1 MKVTLK
7 QLRQIIT
14 EEIIKEE
21 LSADIAAPAIAAM
34 LQGTD
39 SVATSDIFGAVF
51 DEMYGEGALE
61 GEAERMAGAEEEPE
75 EDFPTE
81 YQPGGGEGDRPRM
94 GFVKENIS
102 KIIQE
107 ELEDVLNERFQDPDR
122 ATEQDA
128 SDLWLDSYGAM
139 RESDEVGL
147 KEKNNPWA
155 ICTASVG
162 REDKDKYEKCVKSV
176 KKEKGIK

>member
-61 GEAERMAGAEEEPE
+61 GEAERMADAEEGEAEVRQPIGFGRQPE
-75 EDFPTE
+75 EVSMKE
-81 YQPGGGEGDRPRM
+81 PGQV
-94 GFVKENIS
+94 GFRENIS
-102 KIIQE
+102 EIIQE
-107 ELEDVLNERFQDPDR
+107 ELEALLNEI
-122 ATEQDA
+122 
-128 SDLWLDSYGAM
+128 
-139 RESDEVGL
+139 
-147 KEKNNPWA
+147 KN
-155 ICTASVG
+155 
-162 REDKDKYEKCVKSV
+162 D
-176 KKEKGIK
+176 